1 MNLLGSATWAL
12 SLLLVIH
19 DASAI
24 FNVYP
29 KIKTVQL
36 EGDPGEP
43 LFLTP
48 LIEAGKLKEARDS
61 ALVPPLKGAEGVVS
75 YSGYFTVDKAFNSN
89 MFFWFFPAE
98 VNILHKHIYIY

>member
-1 MNLLGSATWAL
+1 MNLQGFAHLAVCF
-12 SLLLVIH
+12 LLVIH
-19 DASAI
+19 EARGI

-29 KIKTVQL
+29 KARSTPL
-36 EGDPGEP
+36 DGDPGEP

-48 LIEAGKLKEARDS
+48 LLQAGKFKEARDK

-75 YSGYFTVDKAFNSN
+75 YSGYFTVEKTFNSN

-98 VNILHKHIYIY
+98 VKNVET

>member
-1 MNLLGSATWAL
+1 MNLLCSATWAL
-12 SLLLVIH
+12 SLLLLIH
-19 DASAI
+19 ETTAI

-36 EGDPGEP
+36 EGDPGEA

-48 LIEAGKLKEARDS
+48 LMEAGKLKEARDK

-75 YSGYFTVDKAFNSN
+75 YSGYFTVDKEFNSN

-98 VNILHKHIYIY
+98 VNIYFFYFYKT